1 MPEVAR
7 LAVRKGTQHLNG
19 RRALIY
25 SRIRVNE
32 LNPAETDF
40 DRTRRQQQVVEATLS
55 KATSFSTAL
64 HLPFVGED
72 LVAPLAT
79 DLGAASSF
87 SSGGPTSGRTRARLS
102 TAGSEATRPPSAA
115 SR

>member
-1 MPEVAR
+1 MD
-7 LAVRKGTQHLNG
+7 G

-40 DRTRRQQQVVEATLS
+40 DRARRQQQVVEATLD
-55 KATSFSTAL
+55 KATSVATAL
-64 HLPFVGED
+64 RLPFVGED
-72 LVAPLAT
+72 LVELRSPPT
-79 DLGAASSF
+79 SVPASSF
-87 SSGGPTSGRTRARLS
+87 SSAGPTSARTRARLS
-102 TAGSEATRPPSAA
+102 TAGSAETRRPSAA